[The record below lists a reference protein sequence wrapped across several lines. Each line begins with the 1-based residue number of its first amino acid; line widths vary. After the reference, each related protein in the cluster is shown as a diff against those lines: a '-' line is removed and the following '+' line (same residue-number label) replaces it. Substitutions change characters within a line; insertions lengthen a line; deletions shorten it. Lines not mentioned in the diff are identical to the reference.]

1 MSAPVSTPDYKS
13 TIRLPQTDFPMK
25 GDLPINEPKIIAKWE
40 SDRIYFRLLEKN
52 KNKPGFTLPDG
63 PPYANGSIHI
73 GHALNKSL
81 KDFIIKYK
89 AMKGYYT
96 PFVPGW
102 DCHGLPIE
110 HKVMK
115 DLAAKKIVKTD
126 QEILSLCREEALHW
140 VNHQRQQF
148 KRLGVMADWE
158 NPYLTMSKD
167 YEAEEVREFARAF
180 KRGVIYQGVK
190 PVYWNWALKTAL
202 ADAEVEYHDHKSPS
216 IYVKFEVTD
225 AVTLKKLGS
234 PAEKTSFVIWTTT
247 PWTLPANSGLCLH
260 PEFDYALF
268 SAEINGQKENLI
280 LAKALKEFF
289 EKEIGLLLI
298 EKKVFKGADLELAK
312 ARHPFI
318 ERDSIIVLGLHVTSD
333 TGTGVVHTAP
343 GHGADDFK
351 IGQKYKLPVL
361 NPVDDAGLY
370 TDDFAEMKGINIFK
384 ANPLIVEKLK
394 NSEHLLKFSEFVHS
408 YPHCW
413 RSKTPLIFRTTAQ
426 WFIGIDQET
435 SPATSPETSPK
446 ILSIRQKTLKA
457 LEDIQFFPEWG
468 RARFQ
473 AMIENRPDWCL
484 SRQRIWGVPI
494 PILICVATGE
504 PLADYNVMMRAAEIV
519 ADGGIEA
526 YYKADANAI
535 AGSEWKKPDQIK
547 DVTQT
552 EFDANFGSM
561 GFKIGRDILDVW
573 FDSGVCH
580 AAVHSAHAKL
590 NTQFPYKNTQADIYL
605 EGSDQHRGWFNTS
618 MLSSMA
624 TTGKPPFKALIT
636 HGFVN
641 DSQGR
646 KMSKSLG
653 NVIDP
658 NEVSSKSGSEIIRL
672 WAAYGDYGHDIGCG
686 KEELTRVTETYRKI
700 RNTLRFLLG
709 ATYDFNFSQEKVAV
723 QNMTQIDQ
731 WMLHQLNQLIIDVT
745 AAYDKYEFYKVYH
758 LLNHFFTV
766 SLSATYMDILKDR
779 LYTWKQNDIP
789 RKSAQTVLYYTT
801 DSLTKMM
808 APILSFLAEETY
820 SYFKGKTQD
829 SVFLEDFPRATSE
842 WQQPALHTQFEKVL
856 AVRSDLQKKLE
867 DLRAAKTIGSSL
879 EAQAEITA
887 DGAVMEALKST
898 ADLREILIVSK
909 VEIKLG
915 PYLVAATKAEGEK
928 CVRCWIYSN
937 QISKTEMTLG
947 VCPKCVV
954 ALT

>member
-1 MSAPVSTPDYKS
+1 MTTPPTQSSAPDYKN

-25 GDLPINEPKIIAKWE
+25 GDLPINEPKTIAKWE
-40 SDRIYFRLLEKN
+40 SDKIYARLLEKN
-52 KNKPGFTLPDG
+52 KNNPGFTLPDG

-89 AMKGYYT
+89 AMKGHYA

-115 DLAAKKIVKTD
+115 DLAAIKQVKTD
-126 QEILSLCREEALHW
+126 QEVLALCRAEASKW
-140 VNHQRQQF
+140 VSHQRDQF
-148 KRLGVMADWE
+148 KRLGVLADWE

-167 YEAEEVREFARAF
+167 YEAAEIREFASAF

-190 PVYWNWALKTAL
+190 PVYWNWTLKTAL

-225 AVTLKKLGS
+225 QATLKKLG
-234 PAEKTSFVIWTTT
+234 ADNNKTSFVIWTTT
-247 PWTLPANSGLCLH
+247 PWTLPANTGICLH
-260 PEFDYALF
+260 PDFDYALF
-268 SAEINGQKENLI
+268 ATEINGQKENVVI
-280 LAKALKEFF
+280 AKALKEFF
-289 EKEIGLLLI
+289 EKEIGLSLS
-298 EKKVFKGADLELAK
+298 EKKTFKGADLEYGK

-318 ERDSIIVLGLHVTSD
+318 DRDSLIVLGLHVTAD
-333 TGTGVVHTAP
+333 AGTGCVHTAP

-351 IGQKYKLPVL
+351 VGQKYNLPVL
-361 NPVDDAGLY
+361 NPVDDGGLY
-370 TDDFAEMKGINIFK
+370 TDDYAEMKGTNIFK
-384 ANPLIVEKLK
+384 ANPLIVEKLRT
-394 NSEHLLKFSEFVHS
+394 SGHLLKFSEFVHS

-435 SPATSPETSPK
+435 SQ
-446 ILSIRQKTLKA
+446 IRQKTLAA
-457 LEDIQFFPEWG
+457 LDEIQFFPEWG

-494 PILICVATGE
+494 PILTCIATGE
-504 PLADYNVMMRAAEIV
+504 PLADYSIMMKAAEVV
-519 ADGGIEA
+519 AEGGIEA
-526 YYKADANAI
+526 YYKTDANTL
-535 AGSEWKKPDQIK
+535 AGTNWKKPDQIK
-547 DVTQT
+547 ESAKPEFGTQ
-552 EFDANFGSM
+552 

-580 AAVHSAHAKL
+580 AAVHSAHSR
-590 NTQFPYKNTQADIYL
+590 FGFKNTQADIYL

-624 TTGKPPFKALIT
+624 TTDKSPFKALIT

-672 WAAYGDYGHDIGCG
+672 WASYGDYANDIGCG

-700 RNTLRFLLG
+700 RNTMRFLLG
-709 ATYDFNFSQEKVAV
+709 STNDFNFAQEKIAPA
-723 QNMTQIDQ
+723 QMTQIDQ
-731 WMLHQLNQLIIDVT
+731 WMLHQLNQLITDVT
-745 AAYDKYEFYKVYH
+745 TAYDKYEFYKVYH
-758 LLNHFFTV
+758 LLNNFFTV
-766 SLSATYMDILKDR
+766 TLSATYMDILKDR
-779 LYTWKQNDIP
+779 LYTWKPDGIA

-801 DSLTKMM
+801 GSLIKMM

-820 SYFKGKTQD
+820 SYFKGKTLD
-829 SVFLEDFPRATSE
+829 SVFLEDFPKPSTE
-842 WQQPALHTQFEKVL
+842 WHQPSLQTQFEKVL
-856 AVRSDLQKKLE
+856 SVRSDVQKKLE
-867 DLRAAKTIGSSL
+867 ELRTSKTIGSSL
-879 EAQAEITA
+879 EAKVEITA
-887 DGAVMEALKST
+887 ENDLLAALRGT
-898 ADLREILIVSK
+898 NDLREILIVSK
-909 VEIKLG
+909 VDVQPGSYSVL
-915 PYLVAATKAEGEK
+915 ATKAEGEK
-928 CVRCWIYSN
+928 CVRCWIYSTE
-937 QISKTEMTLG
+937 ISKAEKTLG
-947 VCPKCVV
+947 VCPKCVK